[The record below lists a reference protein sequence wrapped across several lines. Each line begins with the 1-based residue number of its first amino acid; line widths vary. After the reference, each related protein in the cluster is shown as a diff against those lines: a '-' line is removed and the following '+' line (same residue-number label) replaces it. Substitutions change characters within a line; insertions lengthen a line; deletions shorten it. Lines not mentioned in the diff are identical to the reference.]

1 MQILRAN
8 RAYEC
13 IHCLT
18 YVRIKRN
25 IHIMIKTT
33 EDCFEDLAKS
43 YPELMEKAHIGE
55 DLGVDVGWFTIID
68 ALCGCIY
75 SPLSSAKSRLKAA
88 TEYPREDDGK
98 YLAECEA
105 RYKLELENLPTI
117 MQVKEKF
124 AGLRFYVSGSDD
136 RIEALIEFAER
147 MSRHTCEKCG
157 APGELDDGTGWM
169 KTHCK
174 KHFGGSISE
183 DEDLHGLHNGRVSA
197 KFQDGEV

>member
-1 MQILRAN
+1 
-8 RAYEC
+8 
-13 IHCLT
+13 
-18 YVRIKRN
+18 
-25 IHIMIKTT
+25 MIKTT

-68 ALCGCIY
+68 TLCGCIY

-88 TEYPREDDGK
+88 TEYPRDDGGK
-98 YLAECEA
+98 YLTECQAKYEQ
-105 RYKLELENLPTI
+105 ELEELPTI
-117 MQVKEKF
+117 MQIKEKF
-124 AGLRFYVSGSDD
+124 AGLRFYVSGSND
-136 RIEALIEFAER
+136 RIHSLIEFAER

-174 KHFGGSISE
+174 KHFGGTISG
-183 DEDLHGLHNGRVSA
+183 DEDLSGLHDGRVSA
-197 KFQDGEV
+197 KFQDEDV

>member
-1 MQILRAN
+1 MQILRRN
-8 RAYEC
+8 CAYEC
-13 IHCLT
+13 ICNLT
-18 YVRIKRN
+18 YVCKKRN
-25 IHIMIKTT
+25 MHIMIKTT

-55 DLGVDVGWFTIID
+55 DLGVDVGWFNIINT
-68 ALCGCIY
+68 LCGCICN
-75 SPLSSAKSRLKAA
+75 PLSSAKSRLKAA
-88 TEYPREDDGK
+88 TDYPRDDGGK

-105 RYKLELENLPTI
+105 TYAKELENLPTI

-124 AGLRFYVSGSDD
+124 AGLRFYVSGCDD
-136 RIEALIEFAER
+136 RIGTLIEFAER
-147 MSRHTCEKCG
+147 MSRCTCEKCG

-183 DEDLHGLHNGRVSA
+183 DEDLHGLHDGRVSA
-197 KFQDGEV
+197 KFQDGDV